1 MHLGL
6 NSLLFGLIAFCSLS
20 EVAFAWGPATHIGLS
35 GTALSQLSLLPGAVA
50 AILARNVFS
59 YLYGSIAADVVF
71 AKRWSRVKQFCHHW
85 STGFRLL
92 ETAESERSQAF
103 AYGYLSH
110 LAADTV
116 AHGKY
121 VPHQITT
128 CRSTQNFG
136 HFYWELRADSAQPE
150 PTWLRL
156 RGVLVTDHS
165 HHHCDLKHHMT
176 DTLLS
181 YPMNRVLFDGMNALA
196 VRQSFRR
203 TIDTWGRLSRFPLRP
218 DLLYGYESESVDRI
232 LSVLAEGH
240 RSPVLREDPNGTAAL
255 MNLSVRRAEDRRC
268 KRRGVAHDRRLREAS
283 HGFAPRR
290 IAVEIINDDVDVA
303 DAIMDDDSTKVVA
316 PVRECTNRST

>member
-1 MHLGL
+1 MSKLKIGL
-6 NSLLFGLIAFCSLS
+6 LALLAVGCCGEAAL
-20 EVAFAWGPATHIGLS
+20 AWGPATHVGLAEM
-35 GTALSQLSLLPGAVA
+35 TLSQIALLPGAIA
-50 AILARNVFS
+50 AILGRHSFS

-92 ETAESERSQAF
+92 ETADDERAQAF

-121 VPHQITT
+121 VPHQITAS
-128 CRSTQNFG
+128 RSTQNFG

-150 PTWLRL
+150 MAWTQLQR
-156 RGVLVTDHS
+156 VLATDHG
-165 HHHCDLKHHMT
+165 HHHRELRTHIT

-181 YPMNRVLFDGMNALA
+181 YPLNRVLFDGMNALA

-203 TIDTWGRLSRFPLRP
+203 TIDTWGRLSRFPLQP
-218 DLLYGYESESVDRI
+218 ELLRGYEYESVDRI
-232 LSVLAEGH
+232 LSVLSEGP

-255 MNLSVRRAEDRRC
+255 MSISVRRAEDRRR
-268 KRRGVAHDRRLREAS
+268 KRRGVALDRRIRETAFE
-283 HGFAPRR
+283 FAPRTG
-290 IAVEIINDDVDVA
+290 ASFTQNLLTTENQPDPVETSRN
-303 DAIMDDDSTKVVA
+303 
-316 PVRECTNRST
+316 

>member
-1 MHLGL
+1 MRLGL
-6 NSLLFGLIAFCSLS
+6 KTLLFGLIAFCGLS
-20 EVAFAWGPATHIGLS
+20 EVAFAWGPATHVGLS
-35 GTALSQLSLLPGAVA
+35 GLALGQISLLPGAIA
-50 AILARNVFS
+50 AILGRNALS

-92 ETAESERSQAF
+92 ETAEDQRAKAF

-121 VPHQITT
+121 VPHQIAT
-128 CRSTQNFG
+128 CKSSKNFG

-150 PTWLRL
+150 PAWIRL
-156 RGVLVTDHS
+156 QEVLDTDHT
-165 HHHCDLKHHMT
+165 HHHCELRPHIN

-203 TIDTWGRLSRFPLRP
+203 TIDAWSRLSRWPLRP
-218 DLLYGYESESVDRI
+218 DLLRGYESESVDRI
-232 LSVLAEGH
+232 LSVLAEGD

-255 MNLSVRRAEDRRC
+255 MNLSVRRVEERRR
-268 KRRGVAHDRRLREAS
+268 KRRGVALDRRLRETS
-283 HGFAPRR
+283 HEFAPRQ
-290 IAVEIINDDVDVA
+290 IPVVMNEVPPAIVEQLQSA
-303 DAIMDDDSTKVVA
+303 DNTDGQNI
-316 PVRECTNRST
+316 

>member
-1 MHLGL
+1 MSRLRICLLTCLAVVLLGD
-6 NSLLFGLIAFCSLS
+6 A
-20 EVAFAWGPATHIGLS
+20 AFAWGPATHIGLAEATL
-35 GTALSQLSLLPGAVA
+35 GQLALLPGAIA
-50 AILARNVFS
+50 AILVRHSLS

-71 AKRWSRVKQFCHHW
+71 AKRMSRVKQFCHHW

-92 ETAESERSQAF
+92 QTADNEQGQAF

-121 VPHQITT
+121 VPHQIST

-150 PTWLRL
+150 MAWTQLQR
-156 RGVLVTDHS
+156 VLATDHG
-165 HHHCDLKHHMT
+165 HHHRQLRTHIT

-181 YPMNRVLFDGMNALA
+181 YPLNRVLFDGMNALA

-203 TIDTWGRLSRFPLRP
+203 TIDTWGRLSRFPLQSE
-218 DLLYGYESESVDRI
+218 LLRGYEYESVDRI
-232 LSVLAEGH
+232 LSVLSEGH

-255 MNLSVRRAEDRRC
+255 MSLSVRRAEDRRR
-268 KRRGVAHDRRLREAS
+268 KRRGVALDRRIREAAFE
-283 HGFAPRR
+283 FAPRAGAS
-290 IAVEIINDDVDVA
+290 IGQKLLTSEIPQHPA
-303 DAIMDDDSTKVVA
+303 ESTG
-316 PVRECTNRST
+316 N

>member
-1 MHLGL
+1 MGL
-6 NSLLFGLIAFCSLS
+6 KIFLFGFLAVCLCS
-20 EVAFAWGPATHIGLS
+20 EAAFAWGPATHIGLS
-35 GTALSQLSLLPGAVA
+35 GAALGQLALLPGAIA
-50 AILARNVFS
+50 AILGRNALS

-92 ETAESERSQAF
+92 ETAEDERAQAF

-121 VPHQITT
+121 IPHQIAT

-156 RGVLVTDHS
+156 QEVLDTDHK
-165 HHHCDLKHHMT
+165 HHHCEMRQHIT

-203 TIDTWGRLSRFPLRP
+203 TMDTWSRLSRWPLRP
-218 DLLYGYESESVDRI
+218 DLLRGYEGESVDRI

-255 MNLSVRRAEDRRC
+255 MNLSVRRAEERRRR
-268 KRRGVAHDRRLREAS
+268 RRGVALKRRLREAS
-283 HGFAPRR
+283 HEFAPRR
-290 IAVEIINDDVDVA
+290 IPVM
-303 DAIMDDDSTKVVA
+303 MDDATREDAA
-316 PVRECTNRST
+316 PAE

>member
-1 MHLGL
+1 MR
-6 NSLLFGLIAFCSLS
+6 FGLKTILLGVVAFCGLS
-20 EVAFAWGPATHIGLS
+20 EVALAWGPATHIGLS
-35 GTALSQLSLLPGAVA
+35 ETALSQLSLLPGAIA
-50 AILARNVFS
+50 AILGRNAFS

-92 ETAESERSQAF
+92 ETAEDERGQAF

-110 LAADTV
+110 LAADTI

-121 VPHQITT
+121 VPHQIAT

-150 PTWLRL
+150 PTWIRL
-156 RGVLVTDHS
+156 QEVLDVDHR
-165 HHHCDLKHHMT
+165 HHHGEMRQHIT

-181 YPMNRVLFDGMNALA
+181 YGMNRVLFDGMNALA

-203 TIDTWGRLSRFPLRP
+203 TIDTWSRISRYPLRP
-218 DLLYGYESESVDRI
+218 DLLRGYESESVDRI

-255 MNLSVRRAEDRRC
+255 MNLSVRRAEERRR
-268 KRRGVAHDRRLREAS
+268 KRRGVALERRLRETS
-283 HGFAPRR
+283 HEFAPRR
-290 IAVEIINDDVDVA
+290 VPVVMIDADGRPITQEEQRTDSPNDQ
-303 DAIMDDDSTKVVA
+303 SLKQHPA
-316 PVRECTNRST
+316 PT

>member
-1 MHLGL
+1 MSKLKIFIL
-6 NSLLFGLIAFCSLS
+6 ALIAIAVCG
-20 EVAFAWGPATHIGLS
+20 EAAFAWGPATHISLAETTLG
-35 GTALSQLSLLPGAVA
+35 QLALLPGAMA
-50 AILARNVFS
+50 ALLGRHAYS

-92 ETAESERSQAF
+92 DSADDERAQAF

-128 CRSTQNFG
+128 SGSTRNFG

-150 PTWLRL
+150 TAWHRL
-156 RGVLVTDHS
+156 QRLLSADHS
-165 HHHCDLKHHMT
+165 HHHDVLRAHMT
-176 DTLLS
+176 HTLLS
-181 YPMNRVLFDGMNALA
+181 YPLNRVLFDGMNALA

-203 TIDTWGRLSRFPLRP
+203 TIDTWGRLSRYPLHP
-218 DLLYGYESESVDRI
+218 ELLRGYEYESVDRI
-232 LSVLAEGH
+232 LSVLSLGP

-255 MNLSVRRAEDRRC
+255 MSLSVRRAEDRRR
-268 KRRGVAHDRRLREAS
+268 KRRGVALDRRIREAAFE
-283 HGFAPRR
+283 FAPRAGASFGQR
-290 IAVEIINDDVDVA
+290 LLLTSGEQ
-303 DAIMDDDSTKVVA
+303 
-316 PVRECTNRST
+316 RSAESSEAENLSLP